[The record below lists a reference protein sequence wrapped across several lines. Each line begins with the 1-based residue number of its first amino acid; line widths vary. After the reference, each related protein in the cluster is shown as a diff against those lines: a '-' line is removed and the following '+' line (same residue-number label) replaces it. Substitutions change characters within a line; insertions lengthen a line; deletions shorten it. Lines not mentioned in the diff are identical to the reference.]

1 MYFSRFSSIIFIIW
15 GSEVDMGF
23 SCPLGFKDDIANL
36 DDAVFV
42 EGIAQVLGG
51 R

>member
-1 MYFSRFSSIIFIIW
+1 
-15 GSEVDMGF
+15 MGF
-23 SCPLGFKDDIANL
+23 TRPLGFKDDIADL